1 LGVGRASVGNAGVS
15 REAISHKPLAISP
28 ERGELVISVG
38 KQRGEEV
45 VIVGDWF
52 VEGLR
57 TRLAVAA
64 EHEIAEMSQEA
75 GFGGREE
82 ALSYGDGEFG

>member
-1 LGVGRASVGNAGVS
+1 MGCASVGNAGVS

-28 ERGELVISVG
+28 EWGELVISVG

-64 EHEIAEMSQEA
+64 EHEVAEVGEEA

-82 ALSYGDGEFG
+82 ALGYGDGEFG

>member
-1 LGVGRASVGNAGVS
+1 MAWEWGAQVLEMQELS

-52 VEGLR
+52 VEGLSY
-57 TRLAVAA
+57 
-64 EHEIAEMSQEA
+64 EI
-75 GFGGREE
+75 GGCSR
-82 ALSYGDGEFG
+82 A